1 VYINHSG
8 LDPNGSV
15 PLAYFFRVE
24 CSTAGRPGEL
34 LLLISEHVPTEME
47 KPVASFR

>member
-1 VYINHSG
+1 MEASRWRIFSA
-8 LDPNGSV
+8 LD
-15 PLAYFFRVE
+15 A
-24 CSTAGRPGEL
+24 RPPEGQGKL